1 MPMPPQHRHR
11 QRFIAVGPVFI
22 NWQDGDGIIG
32 AIGSWLLRYCICCIP
47 HMRQMRYL
55 MCCIDDLSQHTFC
68 HLPPQGCSVHSVVSV
83 RLAKEPW
90 PQAQDPLNS
99 AVSYTGQSP
108 SCWTSYR
115 HRVLVRCLHF
125 VMRCI
130 PLHLSHQSHAIA
142 YLWHSMQ

>member
-1 MPMPPQHRHR
+1 MPPQLTASSSSKIHRCWTCLHKLAR
-11 QRFIAVGPVFI
+11 WRR
-22 NWQDGDGIIG
+22 NYWHH
-32 AIGSWLLRYCICCIP
+32 WLLRYCICCIP

-55 MCCIDDLSQHTFC
+55 MCCIDDLSQHTFRR
-68 HLPPQGCSVHSVVSV
+68 LPPQGCSIHSIVPVH
-83 RLAKEPW
+83 LAKEPW

-99 AVSYTGQSP
+99 AFPYTGQRP
-108 SCWTSYR
+108 SCWTIYR

-125 VMRCI
+125 VMRCT